1 MNDYYDVYDNEAL
14 RANANYDYR
23 AKPYKSHESFSE
35 PDYGD
40 NGKTELEEVE
50 DILNEGEDMVNHPN
64 HYMVG
69 GIEALQVIEAKLGG
83 TPNEMYRGYL
93 MGNVMKY
100 LMRSP
105 YKGKRVEDLKKA
117 QFYLNELVECFE

>member
-50 DILNEGEDMVNHPN
+50 AILNEGEDMVNHPN

-83 TPNEMYRGYL
+83 TSNEMYRGYL

>member
-1 MNDYYDVYDNEAL
+1 MGSDYYQDAEYNMNDYYDVYDNEAL

-23 AKPYKSHESFSE
+23 AKPFKSHESFSE
-35 PDYGD
+35 PDF
-40 NGKTELEEVE
+40 EEEV
-50 DILNEGEDMVNHPN
+50 DMVNHPD

-69 GIEALQVIEAKLGG
+69 GIEALAVIEAKLGG
-83 TPNEMYRGYL
+83 PSNEMYRGYL

-105 YKGKRVEDLKKA
+105 YKGKREEDLRKA
-117 QFYLNELVECFE
+117 QFYLDGLVECFK

>member
-1 MNDYYDVYDNEAL
+1 MNNYFDVYDSYTDNM
-14 RANANYDYR
+14 
-23 AKPYKSHESFSE
+23 KPYKSHESFSE
-35 PDYGD
+35 PDYED

-117 QFYLNELVECFE
+117 QFYLNELVECFG

>member
-1 MNDYYDVYDNEAL
+1 MNDYFDVYDSYTDNM
-14 RANANYDYR
+14 
-23 AKPYKSHESFSE
+23 KPYKSHESFSE
-35 PDYGD
+35 PDY
-40 NGKTELEEVE
+40 EE
-50 DILNEGEDMVNHPN
+50 NEIDMVNHPD
-64 HYMVG
+64 HYTVG

-83 TPNEMYRGYL
+83 TTNEMYRGYL

>member
-14 RANANYDYR
+14 RANANYQYNMT
-23 AKPYKSHESFSE
+23 KPFKSHESFSE
-35 PDYGD
+35 PDF
-40 NGKTELEEVE
+40 EEEV
-50 DILNEGEDMVNHPN
+50 DMVNHPD

-69 GIEALQVIEAKLGG
+69 GIEALAVIEAKLGG
-83 TPNEMYRGYL
+83 PANEMYRGYL

-105 YKGKRVEDLKKA
+105 YKGKREEDLKKA
-117 QFYLNELVECFE
+117 QFYLDGLVECFR